1 MNVSRAKV
9 SGACA
14 AAVACV
20 VFANAPAFA
29 GVDTPHARSNGSHGC
44 SFNSEGWFVA
54 DGDTLYVKD
63 TCAEGWAAVLKV
75 DVAPMKPNEWDY
87 DHLVTNHGG
96 KGTTKVE
103 NDFNFPEG
111 RKICV
116 SAGIS
121 TGGEMGDFG
130 YWQCGTT

>member
-1 MNVSRAKV
+1 MKV
-9 SGACA
+9 YRTKVLGACA

-20 VFANAPAFA
+20 ALANSPAFA
-29 GVDTPHARSNGSHGC
+29 GADAQARSNGSHGC
-44 SFNSEGWFVA
+44 SFNSEGRFVA
-54 DGDTLYVKD
+54 DGDTLYIKD

-87 DHLVTNHGG
+87 DHLITNHGG
-96 KGTTKVE
+96 NGTTKTE
-103 NDFNFPEG
+103 NGFNFPEG
-111 RKICV
+111 RKICI

-130 YWQCGTT
+130 AWRCGKT